1 MAMRSIGLIEAN
13 SYGAVV
19 AALDAMLKA
28 ANVEMVKYDIVGGVW
43 SAVFIA
49 GDIGAVQA
57 AVESGLAVAQQLGQA
72 RGSVVA
78 NPTPEY
84 LELYDL

>member
-1 MAMRSIGLIEAN
+1 MMRSIGLVEAN

-28 ANVEMVKYDIVGGVW
+28 ANVELVKYDIVGGIW
-43 SAVFIA
+43 AAVYIA

-57 AVESGLAVAQQLGQA
+57 AVEAGLAVAQQLGQA
-72 RGSVVA
+72 RSSIVA

-84 LELYDL
+84 LALYDL

>member
-1 MAMRSIGLIEAN
+1 MTMRSIGLVEAN

-28 ANVEMVKYDIVGGVW
+28 ANVEMVKYDMVGGVW
-43 SAVFIA
+43 AAVFIA

-57 AVESGLAVAQQLGQA
+57 AVEAGLAVAQQLGQA
-72 RGSVVA
+72 RASVVA